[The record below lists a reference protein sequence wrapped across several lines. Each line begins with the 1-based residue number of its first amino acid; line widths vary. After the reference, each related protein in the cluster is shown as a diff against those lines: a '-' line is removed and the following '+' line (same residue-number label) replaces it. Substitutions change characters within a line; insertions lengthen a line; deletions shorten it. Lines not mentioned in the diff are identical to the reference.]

1 MSATRSRLI
10 HIVGARPNFMKAAPV
25 VAAAQALGS
34 DPVLVHT
41 GQHYDRQL
49 SEVFFEQL
57 GLPEPDIN
65 LGVGSGSHAT
75 QTAALLTALEA
86 TMLDLQ
92 PKAVVVYGD
101 VNSTLAAVLVASKL
115 LIPLAHVEAGLRS
128 FDRTM
133 PEEVN
138 RVVTDALADLLLITS
153 PEAADHLAAE
163 GVAAERIRAVGNPMI
178 DTLLRFRDR
187 LDSTPIRT
195 QHNIGD
201 RFGVVTLHR
210 PANVDHPDRARA
222 IVDAMAVVAAEL
234 PLVIPLHPR
243 GRAVLGAAGLF
254 DHPGLLVIDPLGYTD
269 FMSLVADSSLVL
281 TDSGGIQEETSI
293 LGVPCLTVR
302 PNTERP
308 ITVTM
313 GTNRLVEPED
323 IAVAAH
329 DALARDWV
337 PAEIPLWDG
346 HAGVRIAE
354 ILAERYG
361 A

>member
-1 MSATRSRLI
+1 MNTTPSRMI

-75 QTAALLTALEA
+75 QTAALLTALEK
-86 TMLDLQ
+86 TMLDIG
-92 PKAVVVYGD
+92 PTAVVVYGD
-101 VNSTLAAVLVASKL
+101 VNSTLAAALVASKL
-115 LIPLAHVEAGLRS
+115 LVPLAHVEAGLRS

-153 PEAADHLAAE
+153 PEAADHLAVE
-163 GVAAERIRAVGNPMI
+163 GVATDRIRHVGNPMI

-187 LDSTPIRT
+187 LDSAPVRV
-195 QHNIGD
+195 QHGIGET
-201 RFGVVTLHR
+201 FGVVTLHR
-210 PANVDHPDRARA
+210 PSNVDHPARARA
-222 IVDAMAVVAAEL
+222 IVDAMAAVAADL

-243 GRAVLGAAGLF
+243 GREVLGAAGLF
-254 DHPGLLVIDPLGYTD
+254 DHPGLLVIDPLAYTD

-308 ITVTM
+308 ITVTL
-313 GTNRLVEPED
+313 GTNRLVEPDE
-323 IAVAAH
+323 IAGAAH
-329 DALARDWV
+329 AALAREWV

-346 HAGVRIAE
+346 RAGVRIAE
-354 ILAERYG
+354 ILTDRYE